1 MLILSGHPT
10 ELDYNK
16 HLPKPTPMGIEQF
29 PEIETF
35 QKLPRKVIVKGG
47 SSGFDSKGR
56 PELRGIVINNAGHPI
71 RDAKVSLIIFNEHE
85 IPILNKSAIP
95 DPNALPQG
103 GIASFTFTLDDYDQ
117 EIKNY
122 YLYAHWK
129 YDDSNW

>member
-1 MLILSGHPT
+1 
-10 ELDYNK
+10 
-16 HLPKPTPMGIEQF
+16 MGIEQF

-56 PELRGIVINNAGHPI
+56 PELRGIVINNAGQPI
-71 RDAKVSLIIFNEHE
+71 RDAKVSLVIFNEQE
-85 IPILNKSAIP
+85 IPILNKSAVP
-95 DPNALPQG
+95 DPSALPQG
-103 GIASFTFTLDDYDQ
+103 TIGSFTFTLEDYNQ

-122 YLYAHWK
+122 YLYVNWK

>member
-1 MLILSGHPT
+1 
-10 ELDYNK
+10 
-16 HLPKPTPMGIEQF
+16 MGIEQF

-71 RDAKVSLIIFNEHE
+71 RDTKVSLIIFNEQE
-85 IPILNKSAIP
+85 IPILNKSTIP
-95 DPNALPQG
+95 DPAVLPQG
-103 GIASFTFTLDDYDQ
+103 GIASFTFILDEYDQ

-122 YLYAHWK
+122 YLYTNWK

>member
-1 MLILSGHPT
+1 
-10 ELDYNK
+10 
-16 HLPKPTPMGIEQF
+16 MGIEQF

-47 SSGFDSKGR
+47 NSGFDSKGR

-71 RDAKVSLIIFNEHE
+71 RDAKVSLIIFSEQE
-85 IPILNKSAIP
+85 IPVLNKSTIP

-103 GIASFTFTLDDYDQ
+103 GIASFTFILDDYDQ

-122 YLYAHWK
+122 YLYADWK